1 MLDTVIVGA
10 RIYDGTGAPPFEA
23 DLGILDGKI
32 ARIGAIDAS
41 EAHEVVAA
49 GGCAACPGFI
59 DTHSHSD
66 VMALWEP
73 ELLPKVMQG
82 ITTEL
87 LGQDGVGPAPLKPSL
102 IGPWR
107 SYLAGLAGN
116 PPVEWTWESFDDY
129 LARLEAAPTGPNLV
143 SLVPYGNVRMRVAGL
158 ENVPLSPAMTA
169 AMERE
174 IVQAM
179 DAGAVGMSLG
189 MVYMPC
195 TFASREELVRA
206 FAVCGRMGGFM
217 AVHMRNGSDL
227 LLESIAEIIDIST
240 AAPIPLHISHFKAAG
255 ARNWHKMEEALAMVD
270 DARARGLDVTFD
282 IYPYTAGST
291 MFSAVLPPWV
301 LEGGMT
307 EALARL
313 RNPSVRQRILQEW
326 TSPPPPDPSGAGWDN
341 HAHLTGWDN
350 IVISSARNPEHPAV
364 GKSVADFARGTGR
377 DSAEAAL
384 DLLLEEDGDVGMIM
398 FSMNE
403 DKVAMGIR
411 HPAGMICTDGL
422 LGGKPHPRVY
432 GAFPRVLAHH
442 VRERRDLTLAEAI
455 RKMTSFPA
463 ARLGLEDRGILREG
477 MAADIVVFSPVAVCD
492 RATYENS
499 RQYPEGIAA
508 VFVNGVHIVKDG
520 RFSGNRAGRVLRR
533 GRMG

>member
-1 MLDTVIVGA
+1 
-10 RIYDGTGAPPFEA
+10 
-23 DLGILDGKI
+23 
-32 ARIGAIDAS
+32 
-41 EAHEVVAA
+41 
-49 GGCAACPGFI
+49 
-59 DTHSHSD
+59 
-66 VMALWEP
+66 
-73 ELLPKVMQG
+73 
-82 ITTEL
+82 
-87 LGQDGVGPAPLKPSL
+87 
-102 IGPWR
+102 
-107 SYLAGLAGN
+107 
-116 PPVEWTWESFDDY
+116 
-129 LARLEAAPTGPNLV
+129 
-143 SLVPYGNVRMRVAGL
+143 
-158 ENVPLSPAMTA
+158 
-169 AMERE
+169 
-174 IVQAM
+174 
-179 DAGAVGMSLG
+179 
-189 MVYMPC
+189 
-195 TFASREELVRA
+195 
-206 FAVCGRMGGFM
+206 
-217 AVHMRNGSDL
+217 
-227 LLESIAEIIDIST
+227 
-240 AAPIPLHISHFKAAG
+240 
-255 ARNWHKMEEALAMVD
+255 MVD